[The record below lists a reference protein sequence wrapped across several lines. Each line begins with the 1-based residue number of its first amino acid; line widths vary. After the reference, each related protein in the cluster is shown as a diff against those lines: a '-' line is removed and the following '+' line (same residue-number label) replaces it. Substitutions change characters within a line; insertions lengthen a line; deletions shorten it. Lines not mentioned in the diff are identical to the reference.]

1 MDQLNKGVPLLLFAT
16 FCFLLAPMDLAFGP
30 QGIGAHMTNQE
41 MDQVRGGVSYIS
53 ACE

>member
-1 MDQLNKGVPLLLFAT
+1 MDRLVIGIPLHLFAT
-16 FCFLLAPMDLAFGP
+16 FCFLLALMDLAFGP

-41 MDQVRGGVSYIS
+41 MDQVRGGVGFIS